1 MAVLL
6 VMQVESIE
14 KLFREVGD
22 IEDVIRTEDIA
33 NVGVI
38 SKSRDAGIGEPFLFV
53 EKVRPKRVG

>member
-22 IEDVIRTEDIA
+22 IEDVICTEDIA

-38 SKSRDAGIGEPFLFV
+38 SKSRDARIGEPFLFV

>member
-1 MAVLL
+1 
-6 VMQVESIE
+6 MQVESIE

-22 IEDVIRTEDIA
+22 IEDVICTEDIA

-38 SKSRDAGIGEPFLFV
+38 SKSRDARIGELFLFV

>member
-14 KLFREVGD
+14 KLFSEVGD
-22 IEDVIRTEDIA
+22 IEDVICTEDIA

-38 SKSRDAGIGEPFLFV
+38 SKSRDAGIGELFLFV